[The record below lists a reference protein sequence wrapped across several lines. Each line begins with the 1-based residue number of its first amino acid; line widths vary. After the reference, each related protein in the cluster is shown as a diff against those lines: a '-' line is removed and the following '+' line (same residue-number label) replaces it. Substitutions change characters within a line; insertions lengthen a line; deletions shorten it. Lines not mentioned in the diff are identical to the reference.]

1 MLVQHNLFSLF
12 FGKQFRDFEHLKTLP
27 LAKELVK
34 VSHVMKVL
42 ETIEIMDILIITEC
56 NIFGRLF
63 LM

>member
-34 VSHVMKVL
+34 VSHVLKVL
-42 ETIEIMDILIITEC
+42 ETIEIMDILISVCT
-56 NIFGRLF
+56 
-63 LM
+63 